1 MDIQTLKIELAQ
13 KILSSNRPDI
23 LEKIVQLFKTENQ
36 DDWWKELPKEVQD
49 SINQGLLD
57 AEKGNVLDHEQ
68 VVQEA
73 REKYG
78 F

>member
-1 MDIQTLKIELAQ
+1 MDIQALKIELAQ
-13 KILSSNRPDI
+13 KILKTNKSD
-23 LEKIVQLFKTENQ
+23 LLMKVDQLFNMENN
-36 DDWWKELPKEVQD
+36 DDWWEELPQEVQD
-49 SINQGLLD
+49 SITRGLQD
-57 AEKGNVLDHEQ
+57 AEEGRVFTHEQ

>member
-1 MDIQTLKIELAQ
+1 MDIQALKIELAQ
-13 KILSSNRPDI
+13 KILKSNKSDLLRKVD
-23 LEKIVQLFKTENQ
+23 QLFKMENN
-36 DDWWKELPKEVQD
+36 DDWWAELPEEIQD
-49 SINQGLLD
+49 SITKGLKD
-57 AEKGNVLDHEQ
+57 AEEGRVFTHEQ

>member
-1 MDIQTLKIELAQ
+1 MDIQALKIDLAQ
-13 KILSSNRPDI
+13 KILKSNKPEFLQKVD
-23 LEKIVQLFKTENQ
+23 QLFRNEGVE
-36 DDWWKELPKEVQD
+36 DWWEELPQEIQY
-49 SINQGLLD
+49 SINQGLID
-57 AEKGNVLDHEQ
+57 AEAGNLLTHEQ

>member
-1 MDIQTLKIELAQ
+1 MDIQALKIELAQ
-13 KILSSNRPDI
+13 KILKSNKSDLLRKVD
-23 LEKIVQLFKTENQ
+23 QLFNMENN
-36 DDWWKELPKEVQD
+36 DDWWEELPQEIQD
-49 SINQGLLD
+49 SISRGLQD
-57 AEKGNVLDHEQ
+57 AEEGRVFTHEQ

>member
-23 LEKIVQLFKTENQ
+23 LEKIVQLLKTENQ

>member
-13 KILSSNRPDI
+13 KILKSNKSDLLRKVD
-23 LEKIVQLFKTENQ
+23 QLFNMENNE
-36 DDWWKELPKEVQD
+36 DWWEELPDEIQD
-49 SINQGLLD
+49 SITMGLKD
-57 AEKGNVLDHEQ
+57 AEEGRVLTHEQ